1 MSSASEAAA
10 TPAADP
16 KRWVALAVLL
26 TATLLDLLDAT
37 IINIAVPSIQRDI
50 DASNTAVQWI
60 TAGYTLSF
68 AIGLITG
75 GRLGD
80 IFGRKKVFLLA
91 MAGFTVASA
100 LSGVATGPDM
110 LIVTRILQG
119 LMASLMVPQVL
130 SIMQV
135 TFAPQEMGRAFGMF
149 GAVSGI
155 GAVSGPVLGALLTE
169 GDVFGLSWRPIFL
182 VNIPVG
188 IIGLIL
194 GRRYLNESK
203 APSTPRLDLVG
214 VVLATLGL
222 LMLLYP
228 LTRGQEL
235 GWPAWSLVCMPASLL
250 VFAGFVLHQRSK
262 IRRDG
267 FPLVELSLF
276 KVRSFSAGIV
286 VQLIFGT
293 AFGLFS
299 LTGAL
304 YMQIGLGWTPVHS
317 ALTSLMFGV
326 TMSVTAIFS
335 IQKLVPRF
343 GRKVLQTGALLLIAG
358 LAIYGWLAREHGTGV
373 TTTLLIV
380 PLVVAGAGL
389 GMIMAPLTSAVL
401 SEVPGEHAGSASGLV
416 NTVNQLGL
424 SFGLGLTSVTFFTSV
439 PSNATSGKPY
449 IGAFTDSL
457 WWVGGGM
464 ALAFLLMFALPKS
477 AQPQFA
483 APEPSEAGD
492 AGPAPEAK
500 GATEAT
506 EAPES
511 PESPEATERASQV
524 PASEPAPASRATA

>member
-37 IINIAVPSIQRDI
+37 IINVAIPSIQRDI
-50 DASNTAVQWI
+50 GASNTAVQWI

-68 AIGLITG
+68 AVGLITG

-100 LSGVATGPDM
+100 LSGVATAPEV
-110 LIVTRILQG
+110 LIGTRILQG

-169 GDVFGLSWRPIFL
+169 WDVFGLSWRPIFL

-188 IIGLIL
+188 IVGLIL

-203 APSTPRLDLVG
+203 APSAPRLDLPG

-250 VFAGFVLHQRSK
+250 VFAGFVLHQRSR

-317 ALTSLMFGV
+317 ALASLMFGV
-326 TMSVTAIFS
+326 PMSLSAIYS

-358 LAIYGWLAREHGTGV
+358 LAIYGWLAQEHGTGV
-373 TTTLLIV
+373 TTPLLIV
-380 PLVVAGAGL
+380 PLVVAGVGL

-424 SFGLGLTSVTFFTSV
+424 SFGLGLTSVAFFTSV
-439 PSNATSGKPY
+439 PSHVTGGEPY
-449 IGAFTDSL
+449 IGAFTDTL

-477 AQPQFA
+477 AQPQFTAQEPAKDGA
-483 APEPSEAGD
+483 AA
-492 AGPAPEAK
+492 PAPET
-500 GATEAT
+500 TEAAEAA
-506 EAPES
+506 EAPEGAS
-511 PESPEATERASQV
+511 RVPVTES
-524 PASEPAPASRATA
+524 APASRATA

>member
-10 TPAADP
+10 PPAADP

-37 IINIAVPSIQRDI
+37 IINIAIPSIQRDI
-50 DASNTAVQWI
+50 GASNTAVQWI

-68 AIGLITG
+68 AVGLITG

-100 LSGVATGPDM
+100 LSGVAAGPQM
-110 LIVTRILQG
+110 LIATRILQG

-169 GDVFGLSWRPIFL
+169 WNVFGLEWRPIFL
-182 VNIPVG
+182 INVPVG
-188 IIGLIL
+188 IVGLLL
-194 GRRYLNESK
+194 GRHYLNESK
-203 APSTPRLDLVG
+203 APSAPRLDLVG
-214 VVLATLGL
+214 IAVATLGL
-222 LMLLYP
+222 LMLLFP

-235 GWPAWSLVCMPASLL
+235 GWPVWSLVCMPASLL
-250 VFAGFVLHQRSK
+250 VFAAFVLHQRSK

-276 KVRSFSAGIV
+276 KVRSFSAGIL

-304 YMQIGLGWTPVHS
+304 YMQIGLGWSPVHA
-317 ALTSLMFGV
+317 ALTSLIFGV
-326 TMSVTAIFS
+326 TMSVVAITS
-335 IQKLVPRF
+335 VQKLVPRF

-358 LAIYGWLAREHGTGV
+358 LALYGWLAREHGTGV
-373 TTTLLIV
+373 TTAHLIV

-401 SEVPGEHAGSASGLV
+401 SEVPGAHAGSASGLV

-424 SFGLGLTSVTFFTSV
+424 SFGLGLTSVAFFNGV
-439 PSNATSGKPY
+439 PSHVTSGKPY
-449 IGAFTDSL
+449 IGAFTDTL
-457 WWVGGGM
+457 WWVGGAM
-464 ALAFLLMFALPKS
+464 ALAFLLMFALPKA
-477 AQPQFA
+477 AQAQFA
-483 APEPSEAGD
+483 APEPAEPDD
-492 AGPAPEAK
+492 AAAP
-500 GATEAT
+500 GATE
-506 EAPES
+506 
-511 PESPEATERASQV
+511 Q
-524 PASEPAPASRATA
+524 ASRLSEGGSAAAATA